1 MQEEME
7 LIVEDQIERGE
18 AISGALPDARF
29 ALPEEKGVARIELV
43 CVRVHLITTSAIV

>member
-1 MQEEME
+1 MEEME

-29 ALPEEKGVARIELV
+29 ALPGEKGVAQIELA
-43 CVRVHLITTSAIV
+43 CVRVHLVTTSAIV